1 MKYKIFNTVNKV
13 LLAGTLLTAA
23 ACTDLEEKVLD
34 ENLGSSEINPISALT
49 SAYSRLGQNL
59 FVSTGGLF
67 ALQELSSDVAILPT
81 RGSDWGDA
89 GKWRAIA
96 EFTWAPDSDLVQGN
110 FNDLTNGVTR
120 SYTAIEAITLNG
132 EGASKEF
139 YLAEAKGLLYFYVAQ
154 LLDLYGQAPYK
165 DLDNLDGPVR
175 VLTAESD
182 IDFVISEVEELIG
195 QLPDLGENQTHIG
208 RFTKQAAYGLLAE
221 LYMNRAVYK
230 DRYNASSTFDF
241 NAASVDGTSTN
252 MDKVIYYTSLLINE
266 GRFQLEE
273 NYFHNFAIDNN
284 TSREMIFAV
293 VQHVS
298 DIKGSSNDLA
308 YNTMERNQRV
318 TAKNRGTN
326 ASCIRPE
333 FFYSWNGNQDDP
345 RFQRSYQYEDGT
357 WFMNDG
363 TDVSVP
369 ATSIAPGTSEPWFHF
384 NRGIQFGPQYGP
396 VLSSSGSF
404 EMTGDGRIKVSP
416 LVMEKSTTT
425 LMDFT
430 PDLNF
435 DNPSESV
442 FKQDQINRGARCF
455 KFEFDATNGDN
466 GSSEVDIPIYRLGG
480 MYMLRAE
487 AYFRKGDTGMA
498 LNDIN
503 TVRTTRT
510 HDALKGS
517 VPGKAIASVDAE
529 VLYKELGYEMYWEI
543 KRRPQ
548 MVRFGKFDLPLSQS
562 AKPES
567 QPYRRVFPIPQTIM
581 DIDATFDQNTGYFN

>member
-1 MKYKIFNTVNKV
+1 MKNTIFNKVNGLLV
-13 LLAGTLLTAA
+13 VGALLAATS
-23 ACTDLEEKVLD
+23 CTDLEEKVLD
-34 ENLGSSEINPISALT
+34 ENLGSSEINPVAALT
-49 SAYSRLGQNL
+49 SAYARMGQNL
-59 FVSTGGLF
+59 FVGTGGLF

-89 GKWRAIA
+89 GKWRAIS
-96 EFTWAPDSDLVQGN
+96 EFTWASDNGLVQGN

-139 YLAEAKGLLYFYVAQ
+139 YLAEAKGLLYFYIAQ

-165 DLDNLDGPVR
+165 DLNNLKGPIR
-175 VLTAESD
+175 ILKAESD
-182 IDFVISEVEELIG
+182 IDFVIAEVEGL
-195 QLPDLGENQTHIG
+195 LPSLPSLGENQTHVG

-230 DRYNASSTFDF
+230 DRYNASSAFDF
-241 NAASVDGTSTN
+241 NANAADGSSSN
-252 MDKVIYYTSLLINE
+252 MDKVIHYTSLLIDE

-273 NYFHNFAIDNN
+273 NYFHNFAMDNH
-284 TSREMIFAV
+284 TSKEMIFAV

-326 ASCIRPE
+326 ASAIRPE

-357 WFMNDG
+357 WFKNDG

-384 NRGIQFGPQYGP
+384 NRGIQFGLQHGP
-396 VLSSSGSF
+396 KLVQATGKF
-404 EMTGDGRIKVSP
+404 EMTTDGRIKVMP
-416 LVMEKSTTT
+416 LVMEKSSTTP
-425 LMDFT
+425 MDFT
-430 PDLNF
+430 PDFNF
-435 DNPSESV
+435 DNPTEAV

-455 KFEFDATNGDN
+455 KFEFDASKGEN

-487 AYFRKGDTGMA
+487 AYFRKGNVGLA
-498 LNDIN
+498 LSDIN

-510 HDALKGS
+510 HDALHAAAA
-517 VPGKAIASVDAE
+517 GKPIGALDAE
-529 VLYKELGYEMYWEI
+529 VLYKELGYELYWEI

-548 MVRFGKFDLPLSQS
+548 MVRFGKFDLPLAQS
-562 AKPES
+562 AKPQS
-567 QPYRRVFPIPQTIM
+567 QPYRRIFPIPQTII
-581 DIDATFDQNTGYFN
+581 DIDATFEQNKGY

>member
-1 MKYKIFNTVNKV
+1 M
-13 LLAGTLLTAA
+13 LLAAGALFTATS
-23 ACTDLEEKVLD
+23 CTDLEEKVLD
-34 ENLGSSEINPISALT
+34 ENLGSSEINPVSALT
-49 SAYSRLGQNL
+49 SAYSRMGQNL
-59 FVSTGGLF
+59 FVGTGGLF

-89 GKWRAIA
+89 GKWRGIS
-96 EFTWAPDSDLVQGN
+96 EFTWAPDNGIVQGN

-132 EGASKEF
+132 EGASKAF
-139 YLAEAKGLLYFYVAQ
+139 YLAEAKGLLYFYIAQ

-165 DLDNLDGPVR
+165 DLDNLKGPVR
-175 VLTAESD
+175 VLKAETD
-182 IDFVISEVEELIG
+182 IDFVIAEVEKIVND
-195 QLPDLGENQTHIG
+195 LPSIGENQTHSG

-230 DRYNASSTFDF
+230 DRYNANSSFDF
-241 NAASVDGTSTN
+241 NANAADGKSTN
-252 MDKVIYYTSLLINE
+252 MDKVIHYTSLLINE
-266 GRFQLEE
+266 GRYQLEE

-284 TSREMIFAV
+284 TSKELIFAV
-293 VQHVS
+293 TQHVS

-326 ASCIRPE
+326 ASAIRPE
-333 FFYSWNGNQDDP
+333 FFYSWEGNQDDP
-345 RFQRSYQYEDGT
+345 RFQRRYQYEDGT

-384 NRGIQFGPQYGP
+384 NRGIQFGLQHGP
-396 VLSSSGSF
+396 KLVQATGKF
-404 EMTGDGRIKVSP
+404 EMTAEGRIKVSP
-416 LVMEKSTTT
+416 LVMEKSSTTP
-425 LMDFT
+425 MNFT
-430 PDLNF
+430 PDFNF
-435 DNPSESV
+435 DNPTEAI

-455 KFEFDATNGDN
+455 KFEFDATNGEN

-487 AYFRKGDTGMA
+487 AYFRKGNTGMA

-503 TVRTTRT
+503 KVRTSRT
-510 HDALKGS
+510 HDALKNRMAGKPIGS
-517 VPGKAIASVDAE
+517 LDAE

-548 MVRFGKFDLPLSQS
+548 MIRFGKFDLPLAKS
-562 AKPES
+562 AKPQS
-567 QPYRRVFPIPQTIM
+567 QPFRRVFPIPQTIV
-581 DIDATFDQNTGYFN
+581 DIDATFIQNMGY